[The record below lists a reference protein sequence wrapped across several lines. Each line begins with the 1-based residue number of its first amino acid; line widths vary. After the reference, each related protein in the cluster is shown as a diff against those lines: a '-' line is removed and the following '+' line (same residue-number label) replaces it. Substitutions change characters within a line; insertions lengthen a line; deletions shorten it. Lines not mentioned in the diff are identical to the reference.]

1 MSPPVRILSLLIL
14 AAALA
19 SGRPAVLAVGG
30 ALLLLAAGMLHKRH
44 ADFDWRGLP
53 RMLQRVRWL
62 LLALL
67 ILYGWFTPG
76 EALLPALGV
85 WSPSQEGLHQGLLR
99 VLALLAIVAAV
110 YLLLA
115 STGRGALVGGLL
127 WYGGPLRRLGLDD
140 RRFAVRLVLAL
151 EAVPQVQDIARAA
164 LQADAETS
172 RMRRLGRA
180 AGQVLQ
186 ATLAH
191 AEDRHGPIQIPD
203 PIPVPRWQWFLPLA
217 LAATLLA
224 ALSV

>member
-1 MSPPVRILSLLIL
+1 MAPPVRILSLLIL
-14 AAALA
+14 AAAMA
-19 SGRPAVLAVGG
+19 SGHPVVLAIGG
-30 ALLLLAAGMLHKRH
+30 VLLLLVAGLLHRRH

-53 RMLQRVRWL
+53 RMVQRVRWL

-76 EALLPALGV
+76 EALLPALGA
-85 WSPSQEGLHQGLLR
+85 WSPSHEGLHQGLLR

-127 WYGGPLRRLGLDD
+127 WYGGPLRGFGLDD

-151 EAVPQVQDIARAA
+151 EAVPKVQDLARAA
-164 LQADAETS
+164 LQADADAS

-180 AGQVLQ
+180 AGRVLQ
-186 ATLAH
+186 ATLAR
-191 AEDRHGPIQIPD
+191 AEERHGPIQIPD
-203 PIPVPRWQWFLPLA
+203 PIPVPSWQWSLPLA
-217 LAATLLA
+217 LAAILLGA
-224 ALSV
+224 FSV